1 MPAASKQPAFFV
13 KPYRQAGTCSRPTQG
28 RKEEK
33 RVEMKKLAIAL
44 VALLPLM
51 GAAQAQTPKD
61 MLAALLVKW
70 NKPTEPFKIIDNVY
84 YVGTDGLASYLIT
97 SPQGHIL
104 VDTVMP
110 EATSQIKASIE
121 KLGFKVTDIKYLVNT
136 HAHID
141 HTGGLAEM
149 KQASGAQMIA
159 GEPDK
164 RVLEGGYYPGA
175 QEETALAF
183 PPVKVDRTVREGDT
197 VSVGDVTLTARETP
211 GHSPGCTSWE
221 FVVKDG
227 DATRSVLIFC
237 SGTVALNRLVAN
249 LTYSGIVTDYRKTF
263 ARARDM
269 KVEVLLAPH
278 PEMYRMQDK
287 RALISDGA
295 PNPFVNPGEFN
306 AYAATLEKAF
316 EDALA

>member
-1 MPAASKQPAFFV
+1 
-13 KPYRQAGTCSRPTQG
+13 
-28 RKEEK
+28 
-33 RVEMKKLAIAL
+33 MKKLIVAL
-44 VALLPLM
+44 VALLPFAT
-51 GAAQAQTPKD
+51 AAQAQTTKD
-61 MLAALLVKW
+61 LLAALLVKW
-70 NKPTEPFKIIDNVY
+70 NKPAEPFRIIDNVH

-121 KLGFKVTDIKYLVNT
+121 KLGFKVADIKYLLNT

-149 KQASGAQMIA
+149 KQASGAQLIA
-159 GEPDK
+159 GEADK
-164 RVLEGGYYPGA
+164 PLLEGGYYPGA
-175 QEETALAF
+175 RENTALAF

-197 VSVGDVTLTARETP
+197 VTIGNVTLTARETP
-211 GHSPGCTSWE
+211 GHSPGCTSWM
-221 FVVKDG
+221 FNVKDG

-237 SGTVALNRLVAN
+237 SGTVALNRLVTN
-249 LTYSGIVTDYRKTF
+249 PTYPGIVDDYRKTF
-263 ARARDM
+263 ARAKEIKADI
-269 KVEVLLAPH
+269 LLAPH
-278 PEMYRMQDK
+278 PEMYKMAEK
-287 RALISDGA
+287 RAKIADGA

-316 EDALA
+316 EEALVKQTAAAQQKKE

>member
-1 MPAASKQPAFFV
+1 MRSYNKKKWRVPV
-13 KPYRQAGTCSRPTQG
+13 K
-28 RKEEK
+28 KI
-33 RVEMKKLAIAL
+33 VVAL
-44 VALLPLM
+44 VALISLT
-51 GAAQAQTPKD
+51 AAAEAQTPKD

-70 NKPTEPFKIIDNVY
+70 NKPTEPFKMIGNVY

-104 VDTVMP
+104 VDTAMP
-110 EATSQIKASIE
+110 EATSQIKANIE
-121 KLGFKVTDIKYLVNT
+121 KLGFKVTDIKYLLNT

-149 KQASGAQMIA
+149 KAASGAQLVA
-159 GEPDK
+159 GEADK
-164 RVLEGGYYPGA
+164 PLLEGGYYPGA
-175 QEETALAF
+175 REETVLNF

-197 VSVGDVTLTARETP
+197 VTIGDVTLTARETP
-211 GHSPGCTSWE
+211 GHSPGCTSWA
-221 FVVKDG
+221 FSVKDG

-237 SGTVALNRLVAN
+237 SGTVALNRLVTN
-249 LTYSGIVTDYRKTF
+249 PTYPGIVTDYRKTF
-263 ARARDM
+263 ARAKEM
-269 KVEVLLAPH
+269 KVDVLLAPH

-287 RALISDGA
+287 RAMISDGA

-316 EDALA
+316 EEGLAKQTAAAQEKKG

>member
-1 MPAASKQPAFFV
+1 
-13 KPYRQAGTCSRPTQG
+13 
-28 RKEEK
+28 
-33 RVEMKKLAIAL
+33 MKKIVVAL
-44 VALLPLM
+44 VALLSLA
-51 GAAQAQTPKD
+51 GTVQAQTVKD
-61 MLAALLVKW
+61 LLETLKVKW
-70 NKPTEPFKIIDNVY
+70 NTPTEPFKMIGNVY

-110 EATSQIKASIE
+110 EATSQIKANIE

-159 GEPDK
+159 GEADK
-164 RVLEGGYYPGA
+164 PLLEGGYYPGA
-175 QEETALAF
+175 QEDAALAF

-197 VSVGDVTLTARETP
+197 VSVGGVTLTARETP

-221 FVVKDG
+221 FAVKDG

-237 SGTVALNRLVAN
+237 SGTVALNRLVTN
-249 LTYSGIVTDYRKTF
+249 PTYSGIVTDYRKTF
-263 ARARDM
+263 ARAKDM
-269 KVEVLLAPH
+269 KVDVLLAPH
-278 PEMYRMQDK
+278 PEMYGMAEK
-287 RALISDGA
+287 RAKLADGGT
-295 PNPFVNPGEFN
+295 NPFVNPGEFKN
-306 AYAATLEKAF
+306 HVETLEKAF
-316 EDALA
+316 EDALAKQTAAQEKKG

>member
-1 MPAASKQPAFFV
+1 MPV
-13 KPYRQAGTCSRPTQG
+13 K
-28 RKEEK
+28 KI
-33 RVEMKKLAIAL
+33 VVAL
-44 VALLPLM
+44 IALLPLT
-51 GAAQAQTPKD
+51 GAVQAQTVKD
-61 MLAALLVKW
+61 LLETLKVKW
-70 NKPTEPFKIIDNVY
+70 NTPTEPFKMIGNVY

-110 EATSQIKASIE
+110 EATSQIKANIE

-159 GEPDK
+159 GEADK
-164 RVLEGGYYPGA
+164 PLLEGGYYPGA
-175 QEETALAF
+175 QEDSALAF
-183 PPVKVDRTVREGDT
+183 PPVKVDRTVREGDKVT
-197 VSVGDVTLTARETP
+197 IGDVTLTARETP

-221 FVVKDG
+221 FSVKDG

-237 SGTVALNRLVAN
+237 SGTVALNHLVPN
-249 LTYSGIVTDYRKTF
+249 PTYPGIVTDYRRTF
-263 ARARDM
+263 ARAKDM
-269 KVEVLLAPH
+269 KVDVLLAPH

-287 RALISDGA
+287 RAMLSDGA

-316 EDALA
+316 EDALAKQTAAAQEKKG

>member
-1 MPAASKQPAFFV
+1 V
-13 KPYRQAGTCSRPTQG
+13 K
-28 RKEEK
+28 KI
-33 RVEMKKLAIAL
+33 VVAL
-44 VALLPLM
+44 VALISLT
-51 GAAQAQTPKD
+51 AAAEAQTPKD

-70 NKPTEPFKIIDNVY
+70 NKPTEPFKMIGNVY

-121 KLGFKVTDIKYLVNT
+121 KLGFKITDIKYLLNT

-149 KQASGAQMIA
+149 KRASGAQLVA
-159 GEPDK
+159 GEADK
-164 RVLEGGYYPGA
+164 PLLEGGYYPGA
-175 QEETALAF
+175 REETVLNF

-197 VSVGDVTLTARETP
+197 VTIGDVTLTARETP
-211 GHSPGCTSWE
+211 GHSPGCTSWA
-221 FVVKDG
+221 FAVKDG

-237 SGTVALNRLVAN
+237 SGTVALNRLVTN
-249 LTYSGIVTDYRKTF
+249 PTYSGIVADYRKTF
-263 ARARDM
+263 ARAKEM
-269 KVEVLLAPH
+269 KVDVLLAPH

-287 RALISDGA
+287 RAMISDGA
-295 PNPFVNPGEFN
+295 PNPFVSPGEFN

-316 EDALA
+316 EEGLAKQTAAAQEKKG